1 MNLDDFKEPA
11 DLLKRENLLEICE
24 VKGSERAELIAQAE
38 LKAAEFK
45 VKTAFRRIIAEM
57 LAEEQAEEMRRAA
70 IAENYDVNGVKIKRD
85 GNGKPI
91 TSIENFVG
99 IMRQDDFFSG
109 IRFNL
114 LTYSPEWDGEKWDD
128 TNDSTVRGYIEAKYK
143 IHSREKCDDG
153 FRMFLRTR
161 EYNPVIEEIESIKW
175 DGVERIP
182 TLLSKWLK
190 CDDTPYTREV
200 SRLIFSGGINRLY
213 NPGCKFDD
221 VPVLVGT
228 KQGEGKSTFIRW
240 LALKDE
246 WFTDNLVEIEGTK
259 GIEALEGIWICEI
272 AEMMATTKAKEVES
286 VKAYI
291 TRQND
296 RYRRPFDKRVTDHP
310 RQCIF
315 IGTTNKAQFLT
326 DKTGNRRWYPVTCR
340 QNGYD
345 LFSNKEAIQSDI
357 RQCWA
362 EAKAKFDRGE
372 MLPYADQSL
381 IYLIRSE
388 QDAAV
393 EDDYRVGLIQDYIE
407 GRSEVCALEL
417 WRKALNNEFLPMS
430 KRDSMDIGLIM
441 QGMTGWVKEKNGK
454 RFPEYGQQRYW
465 KNVSNIDNYADSVDD
480 LLSI

>member
-24 VKGSERAELIAQAE
+24 VKGSERAELIAQIE
-38 LKAAEFK
+38 LKAGEFK
-45 VKTAFRRIIAEM
+45 VKTALKRLINEM
-57 LAEEQAEEMRRAA
+57 LAEEKAEEMRRAA
-70 IAENYDVNGVKIKRD
+70 IAESYDFGNVKVIRD
-85 GNGKPI
+85 NNGKPV

-99 IMRQDDFFSG
+99 IMRQDDFFCG

-114 LTYSPEWDGEKWDD
+114 LTYSPEWDGEKWND
-128 TNDSTVRGYIEAKYK
+128 THDSTVRGYIESKYK
-143 IHSREKCDDG
+143 IHSRDKCDDA

-161 EYNPVIEEIESIKW
+161 EYNPVIDEIEAIEW
-175 DGVERIP
+175 DGIERIP
-182 TLLSKWLK
+182 TLLTKWLK
-190 CDDTPYTREV
+190 CDDTPYVREV

-221 VPVLVGT
+221 VPVLVGMH
-228 KQGEGKSTFIRW
+228 QGEGKSTFIRW
-240 LALKDE
+240 LALRDE

-326 DKTGNRRWYPVTCR
+326 DKTGNRRWYPVVCR

-357 RQCWA
+357 CQCWA
-362 EAKAKFDRGE
+362 EAKVKYDRGE
-372 MLPYADQSL
+372 MLPYADQT
-381 IYLIRSE
+381 IIDLIRSE

-393 EDDYRVGLIQDYIE
+393 EDDYRVGLIQEYIE

-417 WRKALNNEFLPMS
+417 WREALKNEYLPMS

-441 QGMTGWVKEKNGK
+441 QSISGWKKVKTPK
-454 RFPEYGQQRYW
+454 RFTNYGLQRYW
-465 KNVSNIDNYADSVDD
+465 KCAQKSQSNIDD
-480 LLSI
+480 LLNI

>member
-1 MNLDDFKEPA
+1 
-11 DLLKRENLLEICE
+11 
-24 VKGSERAELIAQAE
+24 
-38 LKAAEFK
+38 
-45 VKTAFRRIIAEM
+45 
-57 LAEEQAEEMRRAA
+57 
-70 IAENYDVNGVKIKRD
+70 
-85 GNGKPI
+85 
-91 TSIENFVG
+91 
-99 IMRQDDFFSG
+99 
-109 IRFNL
+109 
-114 LTYSPEWDGEKWDD
+114 
-128 TNDSTVRGYIEAKYK
+128 
-143 IHSREKCDDG
+143 
-153 FRMFLRTR
+153 MFLRTR

-190 CDDTPYTREV
+190 CDDTPYTQKV

-213 NPGCKFDD
+213 NPGCKLDD

-340 QNGYD
+340 QSGYD
-345 LFSNKEAIQSDI
+345 LFSNKEAVQNEI

-372 MLPYADQSL
+372 MLPYADQS
-381 IYLIRSE
+381 IIGIIRSE

-417 WRKALNNEFLPMS
+417 WRKALNNEVLQMS

-441 QGMTGWVKEKNGK
+441 
-454 RFPEYGQQRYW
+454 
-465 KNVSNIDNYADSVDD
+465 
-480 LLSI
+480 

>member
-1 MNLDDFKEPA
+1 
-11 DLLKRENLLEICE
+11 
-24 VKGSERAELIAQAE
+24 
-38 LKAAEFK
+38 
-45 VKTAFRRIIAEM
+45 
-57 LAEEQAEEMRRAA
+57 
-70 IAENYDVNGVKIKRD
+70 
-85 GNGKPI
+85 
-91 TSIENFVG
+91 
-99 IMRQDDFFSG
+99 
-109 IRFNL
+109 
-114 LTYSPEWDGEKWDD
+114 
-128 TNDSTVRGYIEAKYK
+128 
-143 IHSREKCDDG
+143 
-153 FRMFLRTR
+153 MFLRTR

-315 IGTTNKAQFLT
+315 IGTTNKSQFLT

-340 QNGYD
+340 QSGYD
-345 LFSNKEAIQSDI
+345 LFSNKEAVQNDI

-372 MLPYADQSL
+372 MLPYADQS
-381 IYLIRSE
+381 IIGIIRSE

-393 EDDYRVGLIQDYIE
+393 EDDYRVGLIEDYID
-407 GRSEVCALEL
+407 GKSEVCALEL
-417 WRKALNNEFLPMS
+417 WRKALNNEVLQMS

-441 QGMTGWVKEKNGK
+441 QGMTGWVKEKKTK
-454 RFPEYGQQRYW
+454 RFPEYGVQRYW
-465 KNVSNIDNYADSVDD
+465 KNVSNIDNNPLDVDD

>member
-24 VKGSERAELIAQAE
+24 VKGSERAELIAQIE
-38 LKAAEFK
+38 LKAGEFK
-45 VKTAFRRIIAEM
+45 VKTALKRLINEM
-57 LAEEQAEEMRRAA
+57 LAEEKAEEMRRAA
-70 IAENYDVNGVKIKRD
+70 IAESYDFGNVKVIRD
-85 GNGKPI
+85 NNGKPV

-99 IMRQDDFFSG
+99 IMRQDDFFCG

-114 LTYSPEWDGEKWDD
+114 LTYSPEWDGEKWND
-128 TNDSTVRGYIEAKYK
+128 THDSTVRGYIESKYK
-143 IHSREKCDDG
+143 IHSRDKCDDA

-161 EYNPVIEEIESIKW
+161 EYNPVIDEIEAIEW
-175 DGVERIP
+175 DGIERIP
-182 TLLSKWLK
+182 TLLTKWLK
-190 CDDTPYTREV
+190 CDDTPYVREV

-221 VPVLVGT
+221 VPVLVGMH
-228 KQGEGKSTFIRW
+228 QGEGKSTFIRW
-240 LALKDE
+240 LALRDE

-326 DKTGNRRWYPVTCR
+326 DKTGNRRWYPVVCR

-345 LFSNKEAIQSDI
+345 LFSNKEAIQADI

-362 EAKAKFDRGE
+362 EAKVKYDRGE
-372 MLPYADQSL
+372 MLPYADQT
-381 IYLIRSE
+381 IIELIRSE

-393 EDDYRVGLIQDYIE
+393 EDDYRVGLIQEYIE

-417 WRKALNNEFLPMS
+417 WREALKNEYLPMS

-441 QGMTGWVKEKNGK
+441 QSISGWEKVKTPK
-454 RFPEYGQQRYW
+454 RFTNYGLQRYW
-465 KNVSNIDNYADSVDD
+465 KCAQKLQSNIDD
-480 LLSI
+480 LLNI

>member
-1 MNLDDFKEPA
+1 MNLDDFKEA
-11 DLLKRENLLEICE
+11 GDLLKRENLLEVCE
-24 VKGSERAELIAQAE
+24 VKGSERAELIAQLE
-38 LKAAEFK
+38 LKAAKFK
-45 VKTAFRRIIAEM
+45 VKSALKQLINEM
-57 LAEEQAEEMRRAA
+57 LAEERAEEIRRAA
-70 IAENYDVNGVKIKRD
+70 IAENYDMNGVKIKRD
-85 GNGKPI
+85 GNGKAI
-91 TSIENFVG
+91 SSIENYFE
-99 IMRQDDFFSG
+99 IMMQDDFFNG
-109 IRFNL
+109 IKFNM
-114 LTYSPEWDGEKWDD
+114 LTYSPEWDGVKWDD
-128 TNDSTVRGYIEAKYK
+128 TRDSTVRGYIEARYK

-153 FRMFLRTR
+153 FRMFLKCR
-161 EYNPVIEEIESIKW
+161 EYNPVIEEIEAIKW
-175 DGVERIP
+175 DGIERIP

-228 KQGEGKSTFIRW
+228 HQGEGKSTFIRW
-240 LALKDE
+240 LALRDE
-246 WFTDNLVEIEGTK
+246 WFTDNLVEIEGTR

-345 LFSNKEAIQSDI
+345 LFSNKEAIQNDI
-357 RQCWA
+357 HQCWA
-362 EAKAKFDRGE
+362 EAKAKYDRGE
-372 MLPYADQSL
+372 MLPYADQS
-381 IYLIRSE
+381 IIGLIRSE

-393 EDDYRVGLIQDYIE
+393 EDDYRTGMIEEYLE
-407 GRSEVCALEL
+407 GRSEVCSLQL
-417 WRKALNNEFLPMS
+417 WREALKNEYAPMS

-441 QGMTGWVKEKNGK
+441 QSMPGWEKEKKAK
-454 RFPEYGQQRYW
+454 RFTGYGVQRFW
-465 KNVSNIDNYADSVDD
+465 KYAQNFQCDIDD
-480 LLSI
+480 LLNV

>member
-24 VKGSERAELIAQAE
+24 VKGSERAELIAQIE

-45 VKTAFRRIIAEM
+45 VKTALKRLINEM

-70 IAENYDVNGVKIKRD
+70 IAENYDINGIKVKRD

-91 TSIENFVG
+91 TSIENFVE
-99 IMRQDDFFSG
+99 IMRQDEFFSG

-128 TNDSTVRGYIEAKYK
+128 THDSTVRGYIEAKYK

-221 VPVLVGT
+221 VPVLVGM

-272 AEMMATTKAKEVES
+272 AEMMATTKAK
-286 VKAYI
+286 
-291 TRQND
+291 
-296 RYRRPFDKRVTDHP
+296 
-310 RQCIF
+310 
-315 IGTTNKAQFLT
+315 
-326 DKTGNRRWYPVTCR
+326 
-340 QNGYD
+340 
-345 LFSNKEAIQSDI
+345 
-357 RQCWA
+357 
-362 EAKAKFDRGE
+362 
-372 MLPYADQSL
+372 
-381 IYLIRSE
+381 
-388 QDAAV
+388 
-393 EDDYRVGLIQDYIE
+393 
-407 GRSEVCALEL
+407 
-417 WRKALNNEFLPMS
+417 
-430 KRDSMDIGLIM
+430 
-441 QGMTGWVKEKNGK
+441 
-454 RFPEYGQQRYW
+454 
-465 KNVSNIDNYADSVDD
+465 
-480 LLSI
+480 